1 MAATER
7 DAAAADG
14 RRRRRRSSVRFAPI
28 HQLRAHQYVAEQIRR
43 HIALRL
49 IAPGESLPSERELA
63 AMFGVGRPTVQHA
76 LRLLEADR
84 LVDTR
89 RGRHGGTFVVRPSEN
104 ELVMDELIARVAR
117 NREELHELLVYRR
130 AVEPVVARIA
140 ATTRRRDDLRAMR
153 SAASS
158 ASRAARAALE
168 DESMRHDT
176 EFHFA
181 VARATRNRFLARVI
195 EELRVALN
203 DALTLLPE
211 SDVWH
216 RRIDEEHRAVI
227 EAIEARDDQAAEEA
241 MTIHVANAE
250 QGVRAVL
257 AAVGRR
263 RGLDTREM
271 APLR

>member
-1 MAATER
+1 MGAAER
-7 DAAAADG
+7 DASAASD
-14 RRRRRRSSVRFAPI
+14 RRGVRRTSVRFGRI

-49 IAPGESLPSERELA
+49 IPPGESLPSERELA

-89 RGRHGGTFVVRPSEN
+89 RGRHGGTFVVRPSED

-117 NREELHELLVYRR
+117 ERDELADLLVYRR

-140 ATTRRRDDLRAMR
+140 AETRRRDDLRAMR
-153 SAASS
+153 RAAVS
-158 ASRAARAALE
+158 AARADVE
-168 DESMRHDT
+168 DEYMRHDT
-176 EFHFA
+176 EFHLA
-181 VARATRNRFLARVI
+181 VAAAARNRFLVRAVEEVRV
-195 EELRVALN
+195 RLN
-203 DALTLLPE
+203 DAITLLPE

-216 RRIDEEHRAVI
+216 RRIDEEHLGVI
-227 EAIEARDDQAAEEA
+227 AAIDARDEQGAEEA
-241 MTIHVANAE
+241 MTVHVANTE
-250 QGVRAVL
+250 QGIRAVL

-263 RGLDTREM
+263 RVDTREL
-271 APLR
+271 ASSR